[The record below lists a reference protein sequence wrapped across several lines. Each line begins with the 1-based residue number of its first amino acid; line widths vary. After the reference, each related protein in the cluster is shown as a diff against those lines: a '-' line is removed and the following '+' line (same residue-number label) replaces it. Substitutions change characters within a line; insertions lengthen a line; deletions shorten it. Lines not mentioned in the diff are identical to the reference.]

1 MRDRVACQYPDIRR
15 REFLRLG
22 VGGASALLGAAAL
35 PIFAP
40 HAAAAEG
47 ASTAAL
53 AEAARQEKILNAIA
67 LAPDWANYGNIIQR
81 FEKKYGLDV
90 RSASPE
96 ATSAQELQAVR
107 SLKRQERAPDVLDL
121 GQPFALAGARDG
133 LLAPYKV
140 ATWET
145 IPADM
150 KDAAGLWYADYF
162 GIVSFGVNLSAVK
175 VAPRSWSDLRKPE
188 YRGMIALNG
197 SPLGAG
203 AAFAGVFAAALANGG
218 SLDNI
223 APGISFFAELA
234 ASGNFTPVAAGAAS
248 LTSGQ
253 TPIVINWDYLNLAQG
268 TKANAGAEVVTII
281 PDDATPF
288 GNYYCQAISKY
299 APHPSAARLWMEFIY
314 SDEGQLL
321 FLEGFAH
328 PVRFAD
334 LMSRGVV
341 PDALLAK
348 LPSADSYK
356 SVRFPT
362 IEQTTKAQK
371 TLAADWA
378 RQVRT

>member
-1 MRDRVACQYPDIRR
+1 MRDRAIRQRPDLHRR
-15 REFLRLG
+15 DFLRLG
-22 VGGASALLGAAAL
+22 AGAASAALGSAAL
-35 PIFAP
+35 PIFAG
-40 HAAAAEG
+40 HAFAAEP
-47 ASTAAL
+47 ASAEAL
-53 AEAARQEKILNAIA
+53 VEAARKEKFLNTIA
-67 LAPDWANYGNIIQR
+67 LAPDWANYANIIQR

-145 IPADM
+145 IPSDM
-150 KDAAGLWYADYF
+150 KDATGLWYADYF

-175 VAPRSWSDLRKPE
+175 VAPKSWSDLKKPE
-188 YRGMIALNG
+188 FRGMIALNG

-218 SLDNI
+218 SLDDI
-223 APGISFFAELA
+223 APGVSFFAELA
-234 ASGNFTPVAAGAAS
+234 ASGNFTPVAATPAS

-253 TPIVINWDYLNLAQG
+253 TPIVINWDYLNLAQ
-268 TKANAGAEVVTII
+268 TKKSSGFTDVTTII
-281 PDDATPF
+281 PNDAAPF
-288 GNYYCQAISKY
+288 GNYYCQALSAF

-334 LMSRGVV
+334 LMSRSVI
-341 PDALLAK
+341 PEALLAQM
-348 LPSADSYK
+348 PSAEAYK

-362 IEQTTKAQK
+362 IKQTTGAQK
-371 TLAADWA
+371 ILAAEWA

>member
-1 MRDRVACQYPDIRR
+1 MRDRATRQRPAPHRR
-15 REFLRLG
+15 DFLRLG
-22 VGGASALLGAAAL
+22 AGAAGAVVGSTALPFFAGRASA
-35 PIFAP
+35 
-40 HAAAAEG
+40 AE
-47 ASTAAL
+47 ATSAETL
-53 AEAARQEKILNAIA
+53 VEAARAEKSLNTIA

-81 FEKKYGLDV
+81 FGKKYGVDV
-90 RSASPE
+90 RNASPE

-145 IPADM
+145 IPSDM
-150 KDAAGLWYADYF
+150 KDATGLWYADYF
-162 GIVSFGVNLSAVK
+162 GIVSFGVNLSAMK
-175 VAPRSWSDLRKPE
+175 TAPRSWADLKRPE
-188 YRGMIALNG
+188 FRGMIALNG

-203 AAFAGVFAAALANGG
+203 AAFGGVFAAALANGG
-218 SLDNI
+218 SLDDI
-223 APGISFFAELA
+223 APGIAFFAELA
-234 ASGNFTPVAAGAAS
+234 ASGNFTPVAATPAS

-253 TPIVINWDYLNLAQG
+253 TPIVINWDYLNLAQA
-268 TKANAGAEVVTII
+268 KRANGLSDVKTIVPEDGI
-281 PDDATPF
+281 PF
-288 GNYYCQAISKY
+288 GNYYCQAISAF
-299 APHPSAARLWMEFIY
+299 APHPSAARLWMEFLY

-334 LMSRGVV
+334 LMSRGVI
-341 PDALLAK
+341 PETLLAQM
-348 LPSADSYK
+348 PSAESYK

-371 TLAADWA
+371 TLAAEWA

>member
-1 MRDRVACQYPDIRR
+1 MRDLAIRQHPDLHRR
-15 REFLRLG
+15 DFLRLG
-22 VGGASALLGAAAL
+22 AGAGAVLGSAAL
-35 PIFAP
+35 PIFSRCAS
-40 HAAAAEG
+40 AAE
-47 ASTAAL
+47 ATSADAL
-53 AEAARQEKILNAIA
+53 TDAARAEKFLNTIA
-67 LAPDWANYGNIIQR
+67 LAPDWANYSNIIQR

-133 LLAPYKV
+133 LLAPYRV

-218 SLDNI
+218 SLDDI
-223 APGISFFAELA
+223 APGITFFAELA
-234 ASGNFTPVAAGAAS
+234 ASGNFTPVAATPAS

-253 TPIVINWDYLNLAQG
+253 TPIVINWDYLNLAQMK
-268 TKANAGAEVVTII
+268 KAGGLADVATII
-281 PDDATPF
+281 PDDAAPF
-288 GNYYCQAISKY
+288 GNYYCQALSAF
-299 APHPSAARLWMEFIY
+299 APHPSAARLWMEFLY

-334 LMSRGVV
+334 LVSRNAI
-341 PDALLAK
+341 PEALLAQ
-348 LPSADSYK
+348 LPSPESYK

-371 TLAADWA
+371 TLATEWA
-378 RQVRT
+378 KQVRT

>member
-1 MRDRVACQYPDIRR
+1 MRIPAIRQSCDLCR
-15 REFLRLG
+15 RDFLRLG
-22 VGGASALLGAAAL
+22 GAAAL
-35 PIFAP
+35 LTT
-40 HAAAAEG
+40 
-47 ASTAAL
+47 ASPLLASRQALAGEASPLDALATAAH
-53 AEAARQEKILNAIA
+53 EEKALNTIA
-67 LAPDWANYGNIIQR
+67 LAPDWANYANIIQR
-81 FEKKYGLDV
+81 FGKRYDLDV
-90 RSASPE
+90 RSASPD

-107 SLKRQERAPDVLDL
+107 SLKNQERAPDVLDL
-121 GQPFALAGARDG
+121 GQPFALAGAREG
-133 LLAPYKV
+133 LFASYKV
-140 ATWET
+140 ATWES
-145 IPADM
+145 IPTDM
-150 KDAAGLWYADYF
+150 KDASGLWYADYF
-162 GIVSFGVNLSAVK
+162 GIVSFGVNRGAVK
-175 VAPRSWSDLRKPE
+175 NPPRGWADLRKPE